1 MQNLSQNEFNQI
13 VEMRGQSRDELKRIA
28 KIRKIKNYEE
38 MSKEKLIISLL
49 KSKQSIAELFNNNNN
64 NNNNNIND
72 NKINDIRRILID

>member
-13 VEMRGQSRDELKRIA
+13 AEMRGQSRDELKWIA

-38 MSKEKLIISLL
+38 MSKEELIISLL

-64 NNNNNIND
+64 IND